1 MAITVAVTVA
11 RGQRSGLL
19 AAAAHDCGVQPSL
32 SLGACLHRELV
43 LLTIARQLAKAS
55 C

>member
-32 SLGACLHRELV
+32 SRELI